1 MCRTGDIRRWARPV
15 PSSVSWRSSSHPY
28 CATNPVRAPGQSWN
42 PGGFAHN
49 IHDFIAQLIHRDIP
63 LIDQAEDQF
72 RLTTPADRIAVLVGL
87 RAVEQ
92 PFLGKVLCNVLSYVS
107 GRLPG

>member
-1 MCRTGDIRRWARPV
+1 MCRTADIRRWARPV
-15 PSSVSWRSSSHPY
+15 PSSVSWRSASRPY
-28 CATNPVRAPGQSWN
+28 CATNPVRAPGQRLESRWLR
-42 PGGFAHN
+42 
-49 IHDFIAQLIHRDIP
+49 AQLTHRDIP

-72 RLTTPADRIAVLVGL
+72 GLATPADRIAVLVGL

-92 PFLGKVLCNVLSYVS
+92 PFLGEVLCDLPPYVS